1 MPSYCCFCC
10 PAGTYNDNA
19 LTDPCPSCGRPF
31 GFPLA
36 QAPAE
41 IGDYKI
47 LRPLGRGFYAATYVA
62 EQKTGLRNKSVLKVT
77 PKAFYD
83 VFPGKNFE
91 QECLLH
97 RDVAE
102 RTEHL
107 VKIRNMLP
115 EVSVTFGVQTLP
127 CCVAELDFVDGPL
140 LTEYFDGQ
148 ENVTAAVAAQMA
160 IDLLRLREELER
172 KQIFHNDLHAG
183 NIIVE
188 KLKKESF
195 RADAVDPRSE
205 QLRSISDRRR
215 RRRKAIRPNNVR
227 ATSVALPSISRA

>member
-102 RTEHL
+102 GTEHL

-195 RADAVDPRSE
+195 RADAVDPAIRAVAIDLGSAAT
-205 QLRSISDRRR
+205 QT
-215 RRRKAIRPNNVR
+215 IRPNNVR